1 MITEMA
7 HSETGI
13 DIHPGA
19 QIGHYFSIDHGTGTV
34 IGETSVIGNNVRIF
48 QGVSLAGEKLP
59 PDENGNAIRGVP
71 AIHPGRQCDRL
82 LQRDAIGENTDR

>member
-1 MITEMA
+1 MA

-19 QIGHYFSIDHGTGTV
+19 QIGHHFSIDHGTGTV
-34 IGETSVIGNNVRIF
+34 IGETSVIGNYVRIF

-59 PDENGNAIRGVP
+59 PDENGIRYGVLHAIRFWV
-71 AIHPGRQCDRL
+71 
-82 LQRDAIGENTDR
+82 TT